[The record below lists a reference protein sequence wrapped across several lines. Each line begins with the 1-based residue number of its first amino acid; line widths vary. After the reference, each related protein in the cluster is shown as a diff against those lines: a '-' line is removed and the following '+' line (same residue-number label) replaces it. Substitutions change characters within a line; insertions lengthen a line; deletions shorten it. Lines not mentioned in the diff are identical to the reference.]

1 MKAILA
7 RKLQMSQIFDRDGNR
22 IPVTILEAGPV
33 VVTQVK
39 TREKDGYDALQ
50 VGFGKKRTTKKP
62 VRGVLKGTPME
73 ATGARWVRELAVPT
87 EGIERGST
95 INVDIFA
102 EGDVVA
108 VSGTTKGHGFQGGV
122 KRHGFHGQSKTHGTK
137 HAHRQPGSI
146 SGPGRVGGGKVPKGK
161 RMAGRMGSERVTV
174 RGLKVVKIDAE
185 KNYLF
190 VKGPVPGRAGGLIE
204 VRTLS

>member
-1 MKAILA
+1 
-7 RKLQMSQIFDRDGNR
+7 MSQIFDRDGNR

-39 TREKDGYDALQ
+39 TLEKDGYEALQ
-50 VGFGKKRTTKKP
+50 VGFGKKRTTSKP
-62 VRGVLKGTPME
+62 VGGTLKGTPLE
-73 ATGARWVRELAVPT
+73 ATGARWVRELAVPVA
-87 EGIERGST
+87 GVERGAT
-95 INVDIFA
+95 IDVGIFA
-102 EGDVVA
+102 EGDVVF
-108 VSGTTKGHGFQGGV
+108 VSGVTKGRGFQGGV

-161 RMAGRMGSERVTV
+161 RMAGRMGGERVTV

-185 KNYLF
+185 KNYLYI
-190 VKGPVPGRAGGLIE
+190 KGAVPGRRGGLIE
-204 VRTLS
+204 VHTVS

>member
-1 MKAILA
+1 
-7 RKLQMSQIFDRDGNR
+7 MSQIFDRDGNS

-39 TREKDGYDALQ
+39 TREKDGYEALQ
-50 VGFGKKRTTKKP
+50 VGFGKRRTTAKP
-62 VRGVLKGTPME
+62 VRGVLKGTSME
-73 ATGARWVRELAVPT
+73 ATGVRWIRELAVPT
-87 EGIERGST
+87 TGVEKGAT
-95 INVDIFA
+95 IDVGIFA

-108 VSGTTKGHGFQGGV
+108 VSGVTKGRGFQGGV
-122 KRHGFHGQSKTHGTK
+122 KRYGFHGASKTHGTK

-146 SGPGRVGGGKVPKGK
+146 SGPGRVGGGKVHKGK
-161 RMAGRMGSERVTV
+161 RMAGRMGTERVTV
-174 RGLKVVKIDAE
+174 RGLKVVKVDAE

-190 VKGPVPGRAGGLIE
+190 VKGAVPGRAGGLIE

>member
-39 TREKDGYDALQ
+39 TQEKDGYEAVQ
-50 VGFGKKRTTKKP
+50 VGFGKRRTTKKP
-62 VRGVLKGTPME
+62 LRGVLKGTSME
-73 ATGARWVRELAVPT
+73 ATGARWVRELSVPVA
-87 EGIERGST
+87 GVERGAT
-95 INVDIFA
+95 IDVGIFS
-102 EGDVVA
+102 EGDEVS
-108 VSGTTKGHGFQGGV
+108 VSGVTKGRGFQGGV

-161 RMAGRMGSERVTV
+161 RMAGRMGGERVTV
-174 RGLKVVKIDAE
+174 RGLTVVKIDAE
-185 KNYLF
+185 
-190 VKGPVPGRAGGLIE
+190 
-204 VRTLS
+204 